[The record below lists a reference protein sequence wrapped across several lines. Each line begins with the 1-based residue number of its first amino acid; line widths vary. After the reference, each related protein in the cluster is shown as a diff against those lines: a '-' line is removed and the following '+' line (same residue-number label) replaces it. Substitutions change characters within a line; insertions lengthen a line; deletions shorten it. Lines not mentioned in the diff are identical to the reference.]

1 MKNVFKIAMFVLFLF
16 TTVFTFLYGLH
27 SIFVTYDMALV
38 FACTIMFLCSVSITT
53 AIANS

>member
-27 SIFVTYDMALV
+27 SIFVTYNMALV